1 MFYTMSSFSIDL
13 DMSPNETFS
22 EIQQCIGTANYK
34 VQEIVPNQSIIS
46 EGKRDFNWGIMIVL
60 IILLWPAA
68 LVYYFTRQ
76 KSSISATITKNETGC
91 NLTVTS
97 SGESSEKVM
106 DLIKD
111 IFKESD
117 LSSRE
122 S

>member
-1 MFYTMSSFSIDL
+1 MSSFSIDL
-13 DMSPNETFS
+13 DMFPNETFS

-46 EGKRDFNWGIMIVL
+46 EGKRDFNWGIMIIL
-60 IILLWPAA
+60 IIFLWPAA

-111 IFKESD
+111 IFKESG

>member
-13 DMSPNETFS
+13 DMFPNETFS

-34 VQEIVPNQSIIS
+34 GQEIVPNQSIIS
-46 EGKRDFNWGIMIVL
+46 EGKRDFNWGIMIIL
-60 IILLWPAA
+60 IIFLWPAA

-111 IFKESD
+111 IFKESG